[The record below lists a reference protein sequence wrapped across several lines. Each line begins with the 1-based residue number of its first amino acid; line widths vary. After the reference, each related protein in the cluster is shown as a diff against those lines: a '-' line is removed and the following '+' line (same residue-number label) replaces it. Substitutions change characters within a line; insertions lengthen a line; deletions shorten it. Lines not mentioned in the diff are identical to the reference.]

1 MTAAAFAPAHI
12 TGFFA
17 INLDPDPLKA
27 GSTGCGFCLM
37 KGVTARNRTNL
48 SINRSIIRLNGK
60 QIDLPTLEY
69 MIEYLLGPEHPSL
82 NIDLTGDVPLGYGF
96 GMSGASVLASAL
108 VVNNMFNLNMTVDQV
123 ASAAH
128 VAEVVNRTGMGD
140 VAGQCAGGVV
150 IRTEPGT
157 SGIGKIDRI
166 SVEPLEVSW
175 VCLGEI
181 STASV
186 LNDLIAIEKI
196 NKIGK
201 RVLKA
206 LLKRPTLN
214 DFMDL
219 SREFAIDTGLI
230 SSRALDA
237 VEAVEAHGGKAS
249 MAMLGD
255 TVFAIGRCGALEE
268 FGPVGISRIGI
279 SGAHYL

>member
-17 INLDPDPLKA
+17 VNLDPDPLKA
-27 GSTGCGFCLM
+27 GSTGCGFCLI
-37 KGVTARNRTNL
+37 KGVTARIR
-48 SINRSIIRLNGK
+48 INSSGNSSIIRLNGK

-69 MIEYLLGPEHPSL
+69 MIENLLGPEHPSM

-96 GMSGASVLASAL
+96 GMSGAAALASAL
-108 VVNNMFNLNMTVDQV
+108 VVNNMFNLNLTVDQV

-128 VAEVVNRTGMGD
+128 IAEVVNRTGMGD

-150 IRTEPGT
+150 IRIEPGT
-157 SGIGKIDRI
+157 FGIGKIDRI
-166 SVEPLEVSW
+166 PVEPVEVSW

-186 LNDLIAIEKI
+186 LSDQIAIEKI

-214 DFMDL
+214 DFMSL

-255 TVFAIGRCGALEE
+255 TVFAIGECSALEE

-279 SGAHYL
+279 SGIHYL